1 MIRFTLTLSQ
11 HSLCKGVNIPL
22 VQSLVELA
30 KPARVI
36 VAGGI
41 AAAGDLATLDR
52 IGADAQVS
60 DCDCALCSLELSV
73 TCVRACMR
81 A

>member
-1 MIRFTLTLSQ
+1 M
-11 HSLCKGVNIPL
+11 NIPL

-41 AAAGDLATLDR
+41 AAAGDLATLDH

-60 DCDCALCSLELSV
+60 ERAICDMFACCI
-73 TCVRACMR
+73 RA
-81 A
+81 